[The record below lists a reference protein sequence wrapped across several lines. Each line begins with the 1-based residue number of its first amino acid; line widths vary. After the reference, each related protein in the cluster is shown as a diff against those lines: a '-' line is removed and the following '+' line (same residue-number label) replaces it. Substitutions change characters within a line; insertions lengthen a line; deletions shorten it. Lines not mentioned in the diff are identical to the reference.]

1 MHLINKKLMLK
12 ISNLFSLI
20 WLLVPSKIRKF
31 LFTSFFILESRGSN
45 TSNGLKRLFELKSN
59 LEWVINERSLAYGNG
74 IHPKHRLTSY
84 HDFFIERINDGEV
97 VLDVGCGQAIV
108 AASIA
113 SARRKCLVYGIDI
126 NEENIIKGK
135 NLINIKKL
143 NNVKLILGNIYD
155 QAELRVDKVVISNV
169 LEHIDNRIEF
179 IENLKLITKAKCFLI
194 RVPLFERDWQIPL
207 MKELGIE
214 YFSDSDH
221 KIEHSIVEFE
231 KEMSDSKLII
241 TEMETLWGE
250 IWVSC
255 INE

>member
-1 MHLINKKLMLK
+1 MTKKLILK
-12 ISNLFSLI
+12 IANFFSLF
-20 WLLVPSKIRKF
+20 WLLIPSKIRKF
-31 LFTSFFILESRGSN
+31 IFISSFILESRGTNSG
-45 TSNGLKRLFELKSN
+45 NGLKRLFELKSN
-59 LEWVINERSLAYGNG
+59 LEWVINERSIAYGKG

-113 SARRKCLVYGIDI
+113 SVRRNCLVYGIDI
-126 NEENIIKGK
+126 NEENIRKGK

-143 NNVKLILGNIYD
+143 NNVKLIFGDIYD
-155 QAELRVDKVVISNV
+155 QSELRVDKVIISNV

-207 MKELGIE
+207 MKELGYD

-221 KIEHSIVEFE
+221 KIEHSLVEFE
-231 KEMSDSKLII
+231 KEMTDSKLII
-241 TEMETLWGE
+241 KEMETLWGE